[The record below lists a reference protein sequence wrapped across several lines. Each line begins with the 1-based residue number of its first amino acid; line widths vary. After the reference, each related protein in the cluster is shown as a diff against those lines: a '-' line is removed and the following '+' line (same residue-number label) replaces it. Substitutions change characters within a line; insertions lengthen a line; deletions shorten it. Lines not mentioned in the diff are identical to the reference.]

1 MNGRLAAIT
10 ALLGA
15 LIVIISQVVTAYSLE
30 NELGEVLETVTLL
43 SKHGALTAIIGL
55 GSAIALVFAVATGSR
70 SALIVLIG
78 LGVAVIMIFL
88 IVDVPDIG
96 STGMFNTPTA
106 GNIDA
111 TGKAEAGL
119 WLELLGGV
127 IIVLAGLALATL
139 DSAQLRLIGPQTVA
153 GPGRANRRPN
163 RKSDSSRES
172 VSSDRITRS
181 SKED

>member
-55 GSAIALVFAVATGSR
+55 ASAIALVFAVATGSR
-70 SALIVLIG
+70 SALIVMVG

-119 WLELLGGV
+119 WLELIGGV
-127 IIVLAGLALATL
+127 IIVLAGLALFSL
-139 DSAQLRLIGPQTVA
+139 DPDQLRSIGPQTA
-153 GPGRANRRPN
+153 NDTGREERRSG
-163 RKSDSSRES
+163 RKSDSSRAS
-172 VSSDRITRS
+172 VSSGRITRS